1 MFKKILCFFFP
12 YFVHILS
19 VDTLFFYG
27 KKRGAD
33 KINWPYKMCKKCL
46 SCIFH
51 PFHQFN
57 AENSQKKTQKNTY
70 QLTLWHISFFLW
82 TAIYECQQVRNSWLS
97 LKVSF
102 AHIFTNLTQ
111 KYLCIFDSQFYP
123 WRQFIW
129 PNSLHHHKSMRVQF
143 ALQNCW
149 KMVFCYFYH
158 SHIIP
163 FEGK

>member
-1 MFKKILCFFFP
+1 MYLRTYLDYVWLC
-12 YFVHILS
+12 YGLS
-19 VDTLFFYG
+19 VCKVQNDYFFAFSWRILHCG
-27 KKRGAD
+27 
-33 KINWPYKMCKKCL
+33 CL
-46 SCIFH
+46 AYF
-51 PFHQFN
+51 
-57 AENSQKKTQKNTY
+57 TY
-70 QLTLWHISFFLW
+70 FTNLTLKTVRKRRRKKHLPIDPLTHFFFLW
-82 TAIYECQQVRNSWLS
+82 TAICDCQQVQNSWLS

-158 SHIIP
+158 SHIIL